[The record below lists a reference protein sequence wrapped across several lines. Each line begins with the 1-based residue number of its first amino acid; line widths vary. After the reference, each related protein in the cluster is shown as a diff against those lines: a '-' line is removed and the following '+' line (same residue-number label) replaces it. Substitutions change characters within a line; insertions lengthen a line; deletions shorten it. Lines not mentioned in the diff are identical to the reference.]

1 MRQRKCE
8 IVGCHFWGNS
18 PSMETHNKEH
28 AQKHVDLLLEERG
41 KLQDALLNKVSKVKY
56 LYNMLETCRI
66 TIVTNSF
73 T

>member
-18 PSMETHNKEH
+18 QSMETHNKEH

-56 LYNMLETCRI
+56 LYNMLEKM
-66 TIVTNSF
+66 SD
-73 T
+73 